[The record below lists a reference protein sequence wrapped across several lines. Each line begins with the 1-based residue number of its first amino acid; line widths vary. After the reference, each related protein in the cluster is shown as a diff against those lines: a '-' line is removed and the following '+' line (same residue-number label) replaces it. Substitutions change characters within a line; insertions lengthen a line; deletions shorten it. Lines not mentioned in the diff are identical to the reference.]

1 MDRENEGNAGG
12 DGSSRNAT
20 CWLDRMWF
28 HEAHQALLA
37 DFDVE
42 PEQKKQFVEFLFDAG
57 FYDRGS
63 LTQAGGL
70 QRFYD
75 CLHPRRAAKFRLTEV
90 IALARQFDRRA
101 LLSFALG
108 QVGGPQVSEHAEIQR
123 LTDQVA
129 ALAAEVAALRE
140 SRLHRDIDRRMHPA
154 VHAAPEQRPN
164 FSLPDPPPI
173 PDLPEVTFPWSP
185 APLNAADLAV

>member
-1 MDRENEGNAGG
+1 MDRENGGNAGG
-12 DGSSRNAT
+12 DGSSRNPH
-20 CWLDRMWF
+20 WLDRKWF

-42 PEQKKQFVEFLFDAG
+42 IEEKKLFVEFLFDAG
-57 FYDRGS
+57 FYNRAS

-75 CLHPRRAAKFRLTEV
+75 CLHPARAAKFRLTEV

-101 LLSFALG
+101 LLSFALA
-108 QVGGPQVSEHAEIQR
+108 QVGGPQVSEHDEIQR

-129 ALAAEVAALRE
+129 ALATEVAALRDR
-140 SRLHRDIDRRMHPA
+140 RLHRDIDRRMHPA
-154 VHAAPEQRPN
+154 VHAAPDQRPN
-164 FSLPDPPPI
+164 FSLAPTA
-173 PDLPEVTFPWSP
+173 PEAPEERERP
-185 APLNAADLAV
+185 RPLNADDLAV